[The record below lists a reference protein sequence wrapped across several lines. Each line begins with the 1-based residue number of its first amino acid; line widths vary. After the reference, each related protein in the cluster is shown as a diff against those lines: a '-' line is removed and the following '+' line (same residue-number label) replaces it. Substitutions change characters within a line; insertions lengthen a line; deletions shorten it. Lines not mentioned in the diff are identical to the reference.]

1 MRPSY
6 DFVWRTVGLWKSW
19 SKYSK
24 QAGTIGLVCLPFMNF
39 WLLIDMCRHRAVW
52 RAMEDQPIGRD
63 VLRCPMGCGL
73 KDFMPFSWLTCAR
86 RHTDCFEMWNVIN
99 SISGSGHRQRRRFK
113 FGMFLKKHKVTS
125 LWIMSGRLYGFF
137 MRFQCFFLRI
147 KLKFTWPKA
156 CWSHSRTRVLELS
169 LTCPRNWSFLHAT
182 GFTAFAEVWKSQRK
196 TWRPW
201 SSLVMRSGKLSADWA
216 ELFTLATGL
225 CENYRKLLRL
235 QSCGSLQLQFV
246 SIRHSFWTRMPHV
259 YIEVWTRYPWRD
271 GQASQQLRDLS
282 ATHTVQEEKADL
294 PEDLA
299 WDMSIHEQQSERD
312 WELWIRLDGGRWHV
326 QSWIGENWS
335 LAGPFDW

>member
-19 SKYSK
+19 SKYSR
-24 QAGTIGLVCLPFMNF
+24 QADTIGVVCLPFMNF

-73 KDFMPFSWLTCAR
+73 KDFTPFSWLTCAR
-86 RHTDCFEMWNVIN
+86 RNHWRNTVSKCEML
-99 SISGSGHRQRRRFK
+99 SIQFRAVATGSGAGSNLGCPWRSTRWLRF
-113 FGMFLKKHKVTS
+113 GWCLADCMVFLM
-125 LWIMSGRLYGFF
+125 L
-137 MRFQCFFLRI
+137 FQCFFLRI
-147 KLKFTWPKA
+147 KFKFTWPKA

-225 CENYRKLLRL
+225 CENYRKLLGL
-235 QSCGSLQLQFV
+235 QSCGSLQLQIV
-246 SIRHSFWTRMPHV
+246 ILSEHACRMC
-259 YIEVWTRYPWRD
+259 I
-271 GQASQQLRDLS
+271 
-282 ATHTVQEEKADL
+282 
-294 PEDLA
+294 
-299 WDMSIHEQQSERD
+299 
-312 WELWIRLDGGRWHV
+312 
-326 QSWIGENWS
+326 
-335 LAGPFDW
+335 